1 MKEHFT
7 NGACGL
13 QECRGHFC
21 SCEGVDKMELLFF
34 FGAVYYKNRNEVQC
48 TVILRRNH
56 FGRSGTDGKIR
67 IIKTVDRRFR

>member
-13 QECRGHFC
+13 QECRGDFC

-34 FGAVYYKNRNEVQC
+34 FTQY
-48 TVILRRNH
+48 T
-56 FGRSGTDGKIR
+56 
-67 IIKTVDRRFR
+67 IKTETKCSVQ

>member
-1 MKEHFT
+1 MKKHFT

-34 FGAVYYKNRNEVQC
+34 FVPY
-48 TVILRRNH
+48 T
-56 FGRSGTDGKIR
+56 
-67 IIKTVDRRFR
+67 IKTEAKCSVQ